1 MFLPTT
7 PEELKI
13 LGWDALDVIL
23 VTGDTYIDSPFSGIT
38 LLGKQLVRAG
48 YRVGIIAQP
57 DVNSPD
63 DITRLGEPRLFWGI
77 SAGAVDSM
85 VANTTALGKP
95 RKYDD
100 YTPGGLN
107 NRRPNRATIVYTNL
121 VRRYFKQT
129 VPVVLGGIEASLR
142 RVTHYD
148 FWSDSLRRSVLL
160 DAKADYLVYGMADLT
175 ILELAGALRSGGDVT
190 GLRGLC
196 YLAHAVPEGYLELP
210 AYEEVCADPDQFR
223 RMFDTFYH
231 NNDPISAKGLAQRYA
246 DRYVVQNPP
255 ARTLTTEE
263 MDEVYAL
270 RFENAVHPFYAAQGE
285 VRALETIRFA
295 IPTHRGCYGEC
306 NFCAIAVHEGRR
318 VSWRSQ
324 ASIVAEAAEMGQHP
338 GFKGIISDLSG
349 PTANMYGYECRVKGL
364 RGACQDKSC
373 IYPEVCPLLGLTHQ
387 PHLELLRELRQLP
400 DVRKVFIGSGIR
412 HDLVMA
418 DGNFGE
424 EYLQELVS
432 EHVSGQ
438 LKLAPEHAVLQ
449 VLKRMR
455 KPGTNSLLA
464 FKRQFERVSE
474 RVGKEQYLTYY
485 LIAAYPGCAEE
496 DMLALRDFA
505 SQQLHTLPEQVQI
518 FTPTPST
525 YASLMYY
532 TEKDPFTGEALFVEK
547 GLTEKMRQ
555 KAIITGWRPAS
566 RPGTGHEEGNEMN
579 SFDDKNNQRG
589 KPDRRGPRDHAS
601 RPYARHDGPSQ
612 EGSRGGNYTPG
623 NNRPGRDYPRGGSN
637 RYPAG
642 PTQRDDSHRSSWSSR
657 PRDENRPAD
666 GRERDHRPYRGESST
681 GPRDSSSGYARSGGP
696 RRSYERYDG
705 PRASDAQERPM
716 KEERVVRDD
725 NGGFFMN
732 RRPEGWVDRKTTRS
746 QSRPQGDR
754 PRRYDSDR
762 PRPTGDDRPRRY
774 DSDRPR
780 PAGDDRPR
788 RYDSDRPR
796 PAGDDRP
803 RRYDSDRPRPAGDD
817 RPRRFDS
824 DRPRPAGDDR
834 FKPRYEHSSQPRA
847 EGQAAEPRQ
856 YDRRAPRPEGQPR
869 QEGRYPREGSH
880 PSYGA
885 QRSSS
890 DTRPNRTDQPRRE
903 GRPSSYSQSGKPG
916 GYSERPARDGSG
928 ERTYRKPSNP
938 PYGSRGRE
946 GGPTPGSLNRGT
958 GQASSGKPYG
968 RRSEG
973 GGQRSGSG
981 RAPGTYHK
989 DRKPGE
995 NRHD

>member
-1 MFLPTT
+1 
-7 PEELKI
+7 
-13 LGWDALDVIL
+13 
-23 VTGDTYIDSPFSGIT
+23 
-38 LLGKQLVRAG
+38 
-48 YRVGIIAQP
+48 
-57 DVNSPD
+57 
-63 DITRLGEPRLFWGI
+63 
-77 SAGAVDSM
+77 
-85 VANTTALGKP
+85 
-95 RKYDD
+95 
-100 YTPGGLN
+100 
-107 NRRPNRATIVYTNL
+107 
-121 VRRYFKQT
+121 
-129 VPVVLGGIEASLR
+129 
-142 RVTHYD
+142 
-148 FWSDSLRRSVLL
+148 
-160 DAKADYLVYGMADLT
+160 
-175 ILELAGALRSGGDVT
+175 
-190 GLRGLC
+190 
-196 YLAHAVPEGYLELP
+196 
-210 AYEEVCADPDQFR
+210 
-223 RMFDTFYH
+223 
-231 NNDPISAKGLAQRYA
+231 
-246 DRYVVQNPP
+246 
-255 ARTLTTEE
+255 
-263 MDEVYAL
+263 
-270 RFENAVHPFYAAQGE
+270 
-285 VRALETIRFA
+285 
-295 IPTHRGCYGEC
+295 
-306 NFCAIAVHEGRR
+306 
-318 VSWRSQ
+318 
-324 ASIVAEAAEMGQHP
+324 
-338 GFKGIISDLSG
+338 
-349 PTANMYGYECRVKGL
+349 
-364 RGACQDKSC
+364 
-373 IYPEVCPLLGLTHQ
+373 
-387 PHLELLRELRQLP
+387 
-400 DVRKVFIGSGIR
+400 
-412 HDLVMA
+412 
-418 DGNFGE
+418 
-424 EYLQELVS
+424 
-432 EHVSGQ
+432 
-438 LKLAPEHAVLQ
+438 
-449 VLKRMR
+449 
-455 KPGTNSLLA
+455 
-464 FKRQFERVSE
+464 
-474 RVGKEQYLTYY
+474 
-485 LIAAYPGCAEE
+485 
-496 DMLALRDFA
+496 
-505 SQQLHTLPEQVQI
+505 
-518 FTPTPST
+518 
-525 YASLMYY
+525 
-532 TEKDPFTGEALFVEK
+532 
-547 GLTEKMRQ
+547 
-555 KAIITGWRPAS
+555 
-566 RPGTGHEEGNEMN
+566 MN

-612 EGSRGGNYTPG
+612 EGSLGGNYTPG

-666 GRERDHRPYRGESST
+666 GRERDRRPYRGESST

-788 RYDSDRPR
+788 R
-796 PAGDDRP
+796 
-803 RRYDSDRPRPAGDD
+803 
-817 RPRRFDS
+817 FDS

-880 PSYGA
+880 PPYGA